1 MHFKK
6 LTIVSDTALYEKDGR
21 FYGFG
26 PVVRELEEIDAYFD
40 EITWIGFLRTDKID
54 DLSMQIMQSSKIKPV
69 FLNNV
74 GGTTVFSFLKI
85 VTQYPQM
92 IWTIYKHVKT
102 ADIVHTRAPSH
113 PALIGGM
120 MSFLFK
126 KKIWW
131 NKFAGNWAQINPPK
145 SYGFQRWLFEKATH
159 TNVTING
166 FWPNQLKHCYSF
178 ENPCLYAN
186 DIAMGSKIEM
196 EKEFSGAFTFSFIG
210 RLEDPKGV
218 TRIIEALKKVPME
231 KIAHIHFVG
240 DGTKTEEY
248 RKMAAFLGDKVTF
261 YGFLGKEQIHEILAN
276 AHFFLL
282 PSTASE
288 GFPKVI
294 AEAACYGAIPIVS
307 DVSSI
312 GHYINAT
319 NGFVWKINS
328 DVPFEN
334 VLLDAIQTNSQE
346 LKSKATNILA
356 VAKLFTFENYKNK
369 LEKWV
374 FTKAK

>member
-6 LTIVSDTALYEKDGR
+6 LTIVSDTALYEKEGR

-54 DLSMQIMQSSKIKPV
+54 DLSMQIIQSSKIKPV

-113 PALIGGM
+113 PALIAGM

-186 DIAMGSKIEM
+186 DIAIGAKIEM

-218 TRIIEALKKVPME
+218 TRIIEALKKVPTE
-231 KIAHIHFVG
+231 KIVFFFFVG
-240 DGTKTEEY
+240 DGTKKEEY
-248 RKMAAFLGDKVTF
+248 R
-261 YGFLGKEQIHEILAN
+261 
-276 AHFFLL
+276 
-282 PSTASE
+282 
-288 GFPKVI
+288 
-294 AEAACYGAIPIVS
+294 
-307 DVSSI
+307 
-312 GHYINAT
+312 
-319 NGFVWKINS
+319 
-328 DVPFEN
+328 
-334 VLLDAIQTNSQE
+334 
-346 LKSKATNILA
+346 
-356 VAKLFTFENYKNK
+356 
-369 LEKWV
+369 
-374 FTKAK
+374 